1 MTRFFEEERMPLHH
15 CFKQCDIFMFLS
27 ISLVEDLNKLV
38 ISTLIYRLSKV
49 EFTLKLMLQ
58 VLLRLSATLRR

>member
-15 CFKQCDIFMFLS
+15 CCKQCDNFMFLS
-27 ISLVEDLNKLV
+27 ISLVEDLHRLV